1 MCPDY
6 IQTDQAVSDEVFH
19 SEPVPGP
26 NTCSQETLTRFKT
39 KTTRIINAFL
49 RIPDGQ
55 VAADPYGELEETALK
70 LFKKLVDNAD
80 PELEKADKYK
90 LTDHGYAKPALISH
104 KPDKSW

>member
-1 MCPDY
+1 
-6 IQTDQAVSDEVFH
+6 
-19 SEPVPGP
+19 
-26 NTCSQETLTRFKT
+26 
-39 KTTRIINAFL
+39 
-49 RIPDGQ
+49 